1 MYVCIWVLRQ
11 SVFVVLPLFSL
22 YIIQKLVNSEM
33 STKKRF
39 FKDELESSLETTRS
53 FNTSFDNSKSFLFN
67 PPQEQTEFNNSESS
81 QKSTTDLKLNL
92 DDHNIQNDDDG
103 VEIEI
108 IEEKQLSPIEIFT
121 RSILEVVPSMKMS
134 IISELFNMFSDSSN
148 SNSSDHLLQKALSYY
163 FEHYQS
169 PTPNENKRSHN
180 IPSSPIQVSPFK
192 RKKSQ
197 IQQTNKRLN
206 IGFSWKRFIGSLQVT
221 AMATRPTMKPL
232 KYGTVLNLVKQ
243 NTGIAISKLYDN
255 KGRQKKMMSSYVKI
269 YDPQLN
275 REIGKV
281 PEDIAR
287 MLYPLLETDEVVF
300 EAILVFCDNKRLSIG
315 DNFILQLDCYLT
327 SHLFENGSELAHT
340 QSSQNRIKGYYN
352 NNNNNNTDNGGGDD
366 DDDDITYNG
375 GSNNNYRKLLSQS
388 FKSGGP
394 DKEEHVESKSR
405 RIALITLFKKLR
417 LNPLNNHEE
426 NLIKSQDDKY
436 KDNESSDEI
445 IDLEDDR
452 SFEEF
457 TSQTY
462 ESQDVVDDSKYEAEE
477 TMSLNQLQTFYNSAQ
492 SYELLKHLPETE
504 PPSGLLKLTLRP
516 YQKQG
521 LTWMLRREHEYTK
534 AAASD
539 GLEVDN
545 NMMNPLW
552 KQFKW
557 PKDRSWAVNR
567 MKEKSNDDL
576 DSNLFFYANLH
587 TGDFSLEKPILK
599 TMIKGGILSD
609 EMGLGK
615 TISALSLVLMCP
627 RDSKVKGN
635 ELFTVDVENRQDFSI
650 NKVDLKK
657 PYASKTTLI
666 VVPMSLLNQWYS
678 EFESINNSPDLRA
691 DIYYGGNV
699 SGLKKLLTKTSNPP
713 TVILTTY
720 GIVQNEWSKLFRENR
735 NPNVAI
741 SSSNGL
747 FSIEFY
753 RIIIDEGHTI
763 RNRSTITSKAVM
775 DLSSKCKWVLTGTPI
790 INRLDD
796 LFSMVKFLKL
806 EPWCNVNYWKTFVSN
821 PFEEKEFK
829 QAFDVVNSIM
839 EPVLLRRTKQMKD
852 ANGELLVKLPPKE
865 IIIKKLKLNKT
876 QETVY
881 KYFLDIA
888 ENSVKTG
895 LARGDL
901 LKRYSTILVHILR
914 LRQIC
919 CDVELL
925 GTLDDNDDDISKTT
939 QLLTPDDEIK
949 RFLYDSQKNVDDES
963 AKEYKELTIAKLK
976 ERYPNIKSLS
986 QKECSIC
993 TNEDIDTSKMLLTEC
1008 GHPFC
1013 ENCLLEYI
1021 NYQQEKKCELRCP
1034 ICRSNISQNSM
1045 FKPNYN
1051 EYSNTLIFVS
1061 YNTEDRPAKSAA
1073 LIENLQQLQ
1082 DSSSGEQVIV
1092 FSQFSSYLDI
1102 LERELKKVFPIDK
1115 AKIYKFDGRLSL
1127 KERNDILKE
1136 FREKDLS
1143 RQKILLL
1150 SLKAGGV
1157 GLNLT
1162 CASYAYMMDPWW
1174 SPSMEDQAIDR
1185 IHRIGQTN
1193 NVKVLRFIIEGSIEE
1208 KMLRIQDQK
1217 RSIGEVI
1224 DTDQEER
1231 RRRRIEEIKSLF
1243 E

>member
-1 MYVCIWVLRQ
+1 
-11 SVFVVLPLFSL
+11 
-22 YIIQKLVNSEM
+22 M
-33 STKKRF
+33 SMKRRF
-39 FKDELESSLETTRS
+39 FKDELESSLETSKS

-67 PPQEQTEFNNSESS
+67 PTQEQTEFNDLGSS
-81 QKSTTDLKLNL
+81 QRLETVPISNL
-92 DDHNIQNDDDG
+92 DNHEKKNNDDD
-103 VEIEI
+103 EIEI
-108 IEEKQLSPIEIFT
+108 IQEKKLTPFDVFT
-121 RSILEVVPSMKMS
+121 RSILE
-134 IISELFNMFSDSSN
+134 IIPNIKENMISDLFNMFKDGNEDNNNNDMSHD
-148 SNSSDHLLQKALSYY
+148 DLLQKAVTYY
-163 FEHYQS
+163 FEHYQTSS
-169 PTPNENKRSHN
+169 PKISRIAH
-180 IPSSPIQVSPFK
+180 IPSSPIQISPFK
-192 RKKSQ
+192 RKHS
-197 IQQTNKRLN
+197 IIEQTDLRSKTS
-206 IGFSWKRFIGSLQVT
+206 FSWKRFIGSLQVT

-232 KYGTVLNLVKQ
+232 KYGTLLKLIKRNS
-243 NTGIAISKLYDN
+243 GISTSRLYDS

-269 YDPQLN
+269 YDPQSN

-287 MLYPLLETDEVVF
+287 ILYPLLDTHEIIF

-315 DNFILQLDCYLT
+315 DNFILELDCYLT
-327 SHLFENGSELAHT
+327 STLFENESELAHT
-340 QSSQNRIKGYYN
+340 QSSQSISNTFN
-352 NNNNNNTDNGGGDD
+352 NDE
-366 DDDDITYNG
+366 ITYNE
-375 GSNNNYRKLLSQS
+375 SPNNKYRRLLNQS
-388 FKSGGP
+388 FKSTTP
-394 DKEEHVESKSR
+394 DKEEDMESKSR
-405 RIALITLFKKLR
+405 RVALITLFKKLR
-417 LNPLNNHEE
+417 LHPIKDHEE
-426 NLIKSQDDKY
+426 DNIKSPNNDNA
-436 KDNESSDEI
+436 NESDDEI
-445 IDLEDDR
+445 IDLEDDK

-457 TSQTY
+457 MSQTY
-462 ESQDVVDDSKYEAEE
+462 ENQEIEPPRYDAEE

-492 SYELLKHLPETE
+492 SYELLKNLPETE

-521 LTWMLRREHEYTK
+521 LTWMLRREQEYNK
-534 AAASD
+534 AAALGD
-539 GLEVDN
+539 VEIDN
-545 NMMNPLW
+545 DMMNPLW

-557 PKDRSWAVNR
+557 PKDRSWATNR
-567 MKEKSNDDL
+567 IKEKSNDNS
-576 DSNLFFYANLH
+576 DSGLFFYANLH

-627 RDSKVKGN
+627 HDSSIKEK
-635 ELFTVDVENRQDFSI
+635 ELFTTDINKEQDFKV
-650 NKVDLKK
+650 NKVGMRK

-666 VVPMSLLNQWYS
+666 VVPMSLLHQWYT
-678 EFESINNSPDLRA
+678 EFESINNSSNLKA

-699 SGLKKLLTKTSNPP
+699 SSLKRLLTKTNNPP

-720 GIVQNEWSKLFRENR
+720 GIVQNEWSKLFRENK
-735 NPNVAI
+735 NPNEALLL
-741 SSSNGL
+741 STGL
-747 FSIEFY
+747 FSLEFY
-753 RIIIDEGHTI
+753 RIIIDEGHII
-763 RNRSTITSKAVM
+763 RNRSTITSKAIM

-806 EPWCNVNYWKTFVSN
+806 EPWCNISYWKTFVSN
-821 PFEEKEFK
+821 PFADKEFK

-839 EPVLLRRTKQMKD
+839 QPVLLRRTKQMKD
-852 ANGELLVKLPPKE
+852 ANGELLVKLPPKK
-865 IIIKKLKLNKT
+865 IVIKRLKLNKT
-876 QETVY
+876 QQTVY

-919 CDVELL
+919 NDVELL
-925 GTLDDNDDDISKTT
+925 GTLDDNDDDISRNT
-939 QLLTPDDEIK
+939 QLLTPDNEIK
-949 RFLYDSQKNVDDES
+949 RFLYNIQKNVENEFEKVNKDS
-963 AKEYKELTIAKLK
+963 IISKLK
-976 ERYPNIKSLS
+976 ERYPNIKSLT

-993 TNEDIDTSKMLLTEC
+993 TNEDIDTSKMLITKC

-1013 ENCLLEYI
+1013 ESCLLEYI
-1021 NYQQEKKCELRCP
+1021 NYQQEKDYELKCP
-1034 ICRSNISQNSM
+1034 ICRSTITQNSM
-1045 FKPNYN
+1045 FRPKYDK
-1051 EYSNTLIFVS
+1051 STDILDFTS
-1061 YNTEDRPAKSAA
+1061 YKIKNRSAKLAA

-1102 LERELKKVFPIDK
+1102 LERELKEVFPIDK

-1127 KERNDILKE
+1127 KERNDVLKG
-1136 FREKDLS
+1136 FQEKDFS

-1193 NVKVLRFIIEGSIEE
+1193 DVKVIRFIIENSIEE
-1208 KMLRIQDQK
+1208 KMLRIQEQK

-1231 RRRRIEEIKSLF
+1231 RKRRIEEIKSLF

>member
-1 MYVCIWVLRQ
+1 
-11 SVFVVLPLFSL
+11 
-22 YIIQKLVNSEM
+22 M
-33 STKKRF
+33 STKRRF
-39 FKDELESSLETTRS
+39 FKDELESSLETTTS

-67 PPQEQTEFNNSESS
+67 PAQEQTELNNVKAS
-81 QKSTTDLKLNL
+81 QKLTTDPKLSL
-92 DDHNIQNDDDG
+92 DDHNTQNDADDDNNDN
-103 VEIEI
+103 EIEI

-121 RSILEVVPSMKMS
+121 HSILEVIPNIKAS
-134 IISELFNMFSDSSN
+134 IISELFNTFKESN
-148 SNSSDHLLQKALSYY
+148 NDDLLQKALSYY
-163 FEHYQS
+163 FEHYQTS
-169 PTPNENKRSHN
+169 SLNKSKILHD
-180 IPSSPIQVSPFK
+180 IPSSPLQVSPFK
-192 RKKSQ
+192 RKQ
-197 IQQTNKRLN
+197 LVIQETNKRLKTS
-206 IGFSWKRFIGSLQVT
+206 FSWKRFIGSLQVT
-221 AMATRPTMKPL
+221 AMATRPTTKQL
-232 KYGTVLNLVKQ
+232 KYGTVLKLVKQ
-243 NTGIAISKLYDN
+243 NSGITTSKLYDN

-287 MLYPLLETDEVVF
+287 ILYPLLETNEVVF
-300 EAILVFCDNKRLSIG
+300 EAILVFCDSKRLSIG
-315 DNFILQLDCYLT
+315 DNFVFELDCYLT
-327 SHLFENGSELAHT
+327 SNLFENESEFVHT
-340 QSSQNRIKGYYN
+340 QSSQNIITSCDNDDLIYN
-352 NNNNNNTDNGGGDD
+352 FNFHCN
-366 DDDDITYNG
+366 
-375 GSNNNYRKLLSQS
+375 SNNYKKLLNQN
-388 FKSGGP
+388 FKSSTP
-394 DKEEHVESKSR
+394 DKKEHVESKSR

-417 LNPLNNHEE
+417 LNPLTNHEE
-426 NLIKSQDDKY
+426 ELIKSRDNNNTA
-436 KDNESSDEI
+436 KDGKSDDEI
-445 IDLEDDR
+445 IDLEGEM

-462 ESQDVVDDSKYEAEE
+462 ENQEANPSGYESEE
-477 TMSLNQLQTFYNSAQ
+477 TMSLNQLQQFYNSAQ
-492 SYELLKHLPETE
+492 SYELLKNLPETE
-504 PPSGLLKLTLRP
+504 PPSGLLKLALRP

-521 LTWMLRREHEYTK
+521 LTWMLRREQEYNK
-534 AAASD
+534 AAALD
-539 GLEVDN
+539 DLEVDS

-557 PKDRSWAVNR
+557 PKDRSWVVNR
-567 MKEKSNDDL
+567 MKEKSNDDP
-576 DSNLFFYANLH
+576 SSELFFYANLH

-627 RDSKVKGN
+627 HDSKMKEN
-635 ELFTVDVENRQDFSI
+635 ELFIADIDNKESSDA
-650 NKVDLKK
+650 NKVELKK

-666 VVPMSLLNQWYS
+666 VVPMSLLNQWHS
-678 EFESINNSPDLRA
+678 EFESINNNPNLRA

-699 SGLKKLLTKTSNPP
+699 SSLKRLLTKANNPP

-735 NPNVAI
+735 NTNEAI
-741 SSSNGL
+741 LSSNGL
-747 FSIEFY
+747 FSLEFY

-763 RNRSTITSKAVM
+763 RNRNTITSKAVM

-876 QETVY
+876 QKTVY
-881 KYFLDIA
+881 NYFLDIA

-901 LKRYSTILVHILR
+901 LKKYSTILVHILR

-925 GTLDDNDDDISKTT
+925 GTLDDNDDDISKNT
-939 QLLTPDDEIK
+939 QLLTPNNEIK
-949 RFLYDSQKNVDDES
+949 RFLRNTQKNVENES
-963 AKEYKELTIAKLK
+963 EKANKGLIVAKLK
-976 ERYPNIKSLS
+976 ERYSNIKSLAE
-986 QKECSIC
+986 KECSIC
-993 TNEDIDTSKMLLTEC
+993 TNEDVDVSKILLTEC

-1021 NYQQEKKCELRCP
+1021 NYQQEKKSELRCP
-1034 ICRSNISQNSM
+1034 ICRFSISQKSM
-1045 FKPNYN
+1045 FKPSYN
-1051 EYSNTLIFVS
+1051 EHFDTLDFIS
-1061 YNTEDRPAKSAA
+1061 YDTENKPAKLAA

-1102 LERELKKVFPIDK
+1102 LERQLKEVFPIDK

-1162 CASYAYMMDPWW
+1162 CASYAFMMDPWW

-1185 IHRIGQTN
+1185 IHRIGQIN
-1193 NVKVLRFIIEGSIEE
+1193 NVKVLRFIIEDSIEE

-1231 RRRRIEEIKSLF
+1231 RKRRIEEIKSLF